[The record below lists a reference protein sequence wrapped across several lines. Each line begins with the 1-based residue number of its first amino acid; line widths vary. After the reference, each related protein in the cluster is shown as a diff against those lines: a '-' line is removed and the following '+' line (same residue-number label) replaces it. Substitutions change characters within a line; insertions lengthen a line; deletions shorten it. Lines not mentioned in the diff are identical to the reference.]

1 MGLYLFMNLWYKK
14 WYKEKEELRWKGEGI
29 LLNLDNHLELQ
40 LSRPSGKKL
49 RPWLD
54 RIQINLG
61 KILAAPGWL
70 NLPLEKIANS
80 VGKLI
85 IPCRFPKEEKMIFK
99 IFNPFTGKTMKAK
112 LMIIRIGLA
121 L

>member
-1 MGLYLFMNLWYKK
+1 MIRG
-14 WYKEKEELRWKGEGI
+14 KGESERWRGQGI
-29 LLNLDNHLELQ
+29 LMYLDNPLEIQ
-40 LSRPSGKKL
+40 LSKPFGRKVT
-49 RPWLD
+49 PWLD
-54 RIQINLG
+54 LIQINLG
-61 KILAAPGWL
+61 KMLAAPGWL

>member
-1 MGLYLFMNLWYKK
+1 MARG
-14 WYKEKEELRWKGEGI
+14 KGESEQWREQGI
-29 LLNLDNHLELQ
+29 LLYLDKNLDLQ
-40 LSRPSGKKL
+40 LSRPFGEKGAL
-49 RPWLD
+49 WVDL
-54 RIQINLG
+54 IQINLG
-61 KILAAPGWL
+61 KMLAAPGWL

-80 VGKLI
+80 LGKLI

-112 LMIIRIGLA
+112 PMIIRIGLA

>member
-1 MGLYLFMNLWYKK
+1 MARG
-14 WYKEKEELRWKGEGI
+14 KGKSEQWREQGI
-29 LLNLDNHLELQ
+29 LLYPDKNLDLQ
-40 LSRPSGKKL
+40 LSRPFGEKGAL
-49 RPWLD
+49 WVDP
-54 RIQINLG
+54 IQINLG
-61 KILAAPGWL
+61 KMLAAPGWL

>member
-1 MGLYLFMNLWYKK
+1 MKASGLNK
-14 WYKEKEELRWKGEGI
+14 WPEGKGKVRQWREQGI
-29 LLNLDNHLELQ
+29 LPHLDKNLGLQ
-40 LSRPSGKKL
+40 LSTPFGEKGAS
-49 RPWLD
+49 WLD
-54 RIQINLG
+54 LIQINLG
-61 KILAAPGWL
+61 KMLAAPGWL
-70 NLPLEKIANS
+70 NLPLGKIANS

-85 IPCRFPKEEKMIFK
+85 IPCRFPEEEKMIFK